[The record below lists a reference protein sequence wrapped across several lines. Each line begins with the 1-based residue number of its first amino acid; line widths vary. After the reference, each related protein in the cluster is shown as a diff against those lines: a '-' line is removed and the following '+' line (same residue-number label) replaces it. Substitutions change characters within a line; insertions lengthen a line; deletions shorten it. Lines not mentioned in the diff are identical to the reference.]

1 MKAPWPKLSTSIRP
15 NTSVSPDAMMKIIMP
30 MARLAT
36 VSVTQELP
44 DPIRGSIASATI
56 TGSST
61 GSRSR
66 FGFGNAAGCGKVG
79 H

>member
-1 MKAPWPKLSTSIRP
+1 
-15 NTSVSPDAMMKIIMP
+15 MKIIMP

-44 DPIRGSIASATI
+44 DPIRGSMASARI
-56 TGSST
+56 AGSST
-61 GSRSR
+61 GQKIPLRLR
-66 FGFGNAAGCGKVG
+66 QCAGRGKVG

>member
-1 MKAPWPKLSTSIRP
+1 
-15 NTSVSPDAMMKIIMP
+15 MKIIMP

-44 DPIRGSIASATI
+44 DPIKRQHGEREDHRQQHRQQVPLRLRQRL
-56 TGSST
+56 G
-61 GSRSR
+61 R
-66 FGFGNAAGCGKVG
+66 GKVA